1 VHGLVEQLAVVDAL
15 ALDEI
20 KAGQKVLD
28 MQRVDDGKLLDK
40 AVHETEISWLGK
52 LTESVAQKDAIA
64 YAAIERACKIGMAKG
79 DVQKDLDRALNEA
92 HKDGA
97 FESRMLESRKYL
109 NMLDDRPVLFPVR
122 KESAGD
128 TFANK
133 LDAYARTATNATDE
147 ARTAK
152 SLSDK
157 YRQIAR

>member
-1 VHGLVEQLAVVDAL
+1 
-15 ALDEI
+15 
-20 KAGQKVLD
+20 
-28 MQRVDDGKLLDK
+28 
-40 AVHETEISWLGK
+40 
-52 LTESVAQKDAIA
+52 
-64 YAAIERACKIGMAKG
+64 
-79 DVQKDLDRALNEA
+79 
-92 HKDGA
+92 
-97 FESRMLESRKYL
+97 
-109 NMLDDRPVLFPVR
+109 VLFPVR